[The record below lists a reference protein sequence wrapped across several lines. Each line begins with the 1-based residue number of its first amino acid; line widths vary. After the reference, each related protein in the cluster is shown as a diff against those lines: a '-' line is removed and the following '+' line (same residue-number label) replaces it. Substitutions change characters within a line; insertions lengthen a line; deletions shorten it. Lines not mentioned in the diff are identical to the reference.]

1 MQNEI
6 GIQDIFIGVIKFF
19 KYQIKT
25 ITVFVVFGIILSL
38 AYHLVKKPFYETDA
52 IALSG
57 ICYFESGYDG
67 SIEFLDPQAAIDLIN
82 ALSEEIN
89 KRNVKELSSLLNLSE
104 DIIYKIKF
112 IDAEGIFKI
121 DPENREIPLSK
132 FKINLE
138 VYDKNIIEL
147 LENALIDYFNNN
159 NHVMIHYNAFKTR
172 RKNMISEIDEE
183 IKLIRDARLS
193 NTAPMD
199 LSRISISQR
208 GGSSGLRNEI
218 IQLFETKENYIKE
231 LELCKPL
238 SFFKSFSFP
247 ENPKKMFVQRI
258 VLGIL
263 ISFFIG
269 TIVALFRYMNIKNE

>member
-19 KYQIKT
+19 KCQIKT
-25 ITVFVVFGIILSL
+25 ITVFVVLGIILSL

-57 ICYFESGYDG
+57 ICYYESGYDG
-67 SIEFLDPQAAIDLIN
+67 SVNFLDPQSAIDLVNI
-82 ALSEEIN
+82 LSKEIT
-89 KRNVKELSSLLNLSE
+89 KGNVKELSNLLNLSE

-112 IDAEGIFKI
+112 IEAEGFFKI

-138 VYDKNIIEL
+138 VYDKNIIEV
-147 LENALIDYFNNN
+147 LENALIDCFNNN
-159 NHVMIHYNAFKTR
+159 SHVKVHYNAFKSR

-193 NTAPMD
+193 NTVPMD

-208 GGSSGLRNEI
+208 GSSSGLRNEI

-238 SFFKSFSFP
+238 YFFKSFSLP
-247 ENPKKMFVQRI
+247 ENPKNMFVPRI
-258 VLGIL
+258 IFGIL

>member
-25 ITVFVVFGIILSL
+25 ITVFVVLGIILSL

-57 ICYFESGYDG
+57 ICYYESGYDG
-67 SIEFLDPQAAIDLIN
+67 KVSFLDPQAAIDLVNI
-82 ALSEEIN
+82 LSEEII
-89 KRNVKELSSLLNLSE
+89 KGNVKELSN
-104 DIIYKIKF
+104 
-112 IDAEGIFKI
+112 
-121 DPENREIPLSK
+121 LSK

-138 VYDKNIIEL
+138 VYDKNIIKL
-147 LENALIDYFNNN
+147 VDNALIDYFNNN
-159 NHVMIHYNAFKTR
+159 SHVKLHYNAFKSR

-193 NTAPMD
+193 NTVPMD

-208 GGSSGLRNEI
+208 GSSSGLRNEI

-238 SFFKSFSFP
+238 YFFKSFSFP
-247 ENPKKMFVQRI
+247 ENPKNMFVLRI
-258 VLGIL
+258 ILGIV

-269 TIVALFRYMNIKNE
+269 SIVALFRYMNIKNE